1 MHVYYFFEVVLIVR
15 CTVVL
20 GFSFSSDIR
29 NVCIFQIFN
38 IYVNALC
45 CSLIDSHNWFP
56 SFSSIFISV
65 LDFHFHFLSHFVFCP
80 PISLVLPFHLTL
92 SSLFLFFL
100 FIFQVLP
107 KTSSAF
113 HPLIS
118 VFLFT
123 LISIPVNLSPFSFLF
138 SPHEYPSALHSLF
151 FLLCPILTLFA
162 TTNSVSFL
170 IFFSF
175 FKVPV
180 ITRPTFDVATKHGC
194 STH

>member
-92 SSLFLFFL
+92 SSLFLFIFFL

-138 SPHEYPSALHSLF
+138 SPFRNNKFSIVLNLLF
-151 FLLCPILTLFA
+151 FFQGTSHHPTYVWRGYKTWLLNTLRWN
-162 TTNSVSFL
+162 TFL
-170 IFFSF
+170 
-175 FKVPV
+175 K
-180 ITRPTFDVATKHGC
+180 
-194 STH
+194 